1 MTLDEFKNGIDWLMS
16 NPDGC
21 VNFKV
26 GKTPEG
32 RDVAIVLGFVDGY
45 DEDAD
50 EYQIILNEK
59 LLTMCGKVAV
69 NIDDLQFDYD
79 FDWYMPWFKDG
90 AHDRVFTAMLQK
102 TLSLTDDSKYLREE
116 FTDGKELVFFSLEE
130 RGKLADRVRSLLA
143 HQEDVMEIAENGYR
157 KAVLQHTWKQRT
169 AVLVKE
175 LKVL

>member
-1 MTLDEFKNGIDWLMS
+1 
-16 NPDGC
+16 
-21 VNFKV
+21 
-26 GKTPEG
+26 
-32 RDVAIVLGFVDGY
+32 
-45 DEDAD
+45 
-50 EYQIILNEK
+50 
-59 LLTMCGKVAV
+59 
-69 NIDDLQFDYD
+69 
-79 FDWYMPWFKDG
+79 
-90 AHDRVFTAMLQK
+90 
-102 TLSLTDDSKYLREE
+102 DDSKYLREE